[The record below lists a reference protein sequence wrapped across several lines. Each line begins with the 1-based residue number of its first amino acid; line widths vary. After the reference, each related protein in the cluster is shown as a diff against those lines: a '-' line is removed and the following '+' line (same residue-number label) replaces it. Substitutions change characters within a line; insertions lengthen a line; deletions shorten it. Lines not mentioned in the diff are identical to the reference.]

1 MNIPVLFTSSHSNY
15 NLFDCFD
22 TYDLERNAFTY
33 YGRNPV
39 IAHPPCRLFS
49 RLRAFSTAHIK
60 EKQCAFFALSQVR
73 MFGGILEHPLSS
85 TLWHNGNFNL
95 TGKPDIY
102 GGFLRSVDL
111 SWFGFPCQ
119 KKTMLYFVG
128 ISPAQLPHFPLSFTA
143 PLYSIGNSKHNR
155 LMELPKKYR
164 SSTPLPM
171 IEYFI
176 QVMNIINNKNL

>member
-1 MNIPVLFTSSHSNY
+1 MNIPVLFTNSHSNY

-60 EKQCAFFALSQVR
+60 EKQCAFFSLSKVR
-73 MFGGILEHPLSS
+73 EFGGILEHPRSS
-85 TLWHNGNFNL
+85 TLWKTGNFNL
-95 TGKPDIY
+95 SGEIDNY
-102 GGFLRSVDL
+102 GGFLRSVNL
-111 SWFGFPCQ
+111 SWFGFPAE

-128 ISPAQLPHFPLSFTA
+128 LTPGQLPQLPLSLLA
-143 PLYSIGNSKHNR
+143 PTHIISSSSSGR
-155 LMELPKKYR
+155 LPEIKKNER
-164 SSTPLPM
+164 STTPIDM
-171 IEYFI
+171 IVYFKEVIEII
-176 QVMNIINNKNL
+176 QKNKL